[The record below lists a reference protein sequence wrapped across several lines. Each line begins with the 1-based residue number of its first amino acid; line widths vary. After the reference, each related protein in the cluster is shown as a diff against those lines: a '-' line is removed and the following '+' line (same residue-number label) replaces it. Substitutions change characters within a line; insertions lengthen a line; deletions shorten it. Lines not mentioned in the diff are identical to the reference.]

1 MRRGTLLVIS
11 VGAATVC
18 AYAAGES
25 NGRRIPLCQPTNLRG
40 SASLQGAT
48 QSLLGG
54 LSVKNTSGA
63 ACGLPNRPMLRL
75 MTGPRALEGREL
87 PWTEWSSVG
96 IDHSHLRVL
105 APGKT
110 AFVIV
115 QWRGCP
121 SWAPSPG
128 GYFRAV
134 LQVSFPGAPS
144 QLNVPLSAPITPPCN
159 SLGEPSTLSVSY
171 FVEQP

>member
-1 MRRGTLLVIS
+1 MRRGTWLVIS
-11 VGAATVC
+11 IGAATVC
-18 AYAAGES
+18 AYAAAAA
-25 NGRRIPLCQPTNLRG
+25 NVRTIPLCQPTNLRA

-48 QSLLGG
+48 QSMLGR
-54 LSVKNTSGA
+54 LWVKNTLVS
-63 ACGLPNRPMLRL
+63 ACRLPNRPMLRL

-87 PWTEWSSVG
+87 PWTEWSSLG

-105 APGKT
+105 APGTT

-121 SWAPSPG
+121 RWAPSPG

-134 LQVSFPGAPS
+134 LQISFPGGTG
-144 QLNVPLSAPITPPCN
+144 QLNVPLSAPITVPCD

-171 FVEQP
+171 FIEQP